1 MTNLML
7 ASRKMKGNVGIRY
20 STKDRAHR
28 DKEHVLELDNFQIG
42 ALRPSRSPIILELD
56 GNLTN
61 PGCHKG

>member
-28 DKEHVLELDNFQIG
+28 DKEQHVLGLVNSQKVLC
-42 ALRPSRSPIILELD
+42 ALSTPR
-56 GNLTN
+56 
-61 PGCHKG
+61 